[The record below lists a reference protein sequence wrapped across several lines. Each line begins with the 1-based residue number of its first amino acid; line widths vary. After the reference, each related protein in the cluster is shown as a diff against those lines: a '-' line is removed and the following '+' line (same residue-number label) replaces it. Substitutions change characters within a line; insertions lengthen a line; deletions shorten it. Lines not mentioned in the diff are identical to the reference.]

1 MAKVTN
7 MDEDKFHE
15 MLEAEKDLL
24 KPNRVY
30 MVLELNEDMG
40 DNVFSMFCLDTT
52 TNREDGEANVCQIL
66 GKGLTELIS
75 KETEHVMDIG
85 IASIRDENE
94 EIEKSQ
100 KVVSLDSYR
109 NNSEEEEK
117 DNVTLT
123 FSFEDKDDGG
133 SNKD

>member
-1 MAKVTN
+1 MVGRVGWSKVI
-7 MDEDKFHE
+7 K
-15 MLEAEKDLL
+15 
-24 KPNRVY
+24 
-30 MVLELNEDMG
+30 
-40 DNVFSMFCLDTT
+40 
-52 TNREDGEANVCQIL
+52 
-66 GKGLTELIS
+66 
-75 KETEHVMDIG
+75 
-85 IASIRDENE
+85 NE

>member
-1 MAKVTN
+1 MAKVTD

-15 MLEAEKDLL
+15 MLEEEKDLL

-30 MVLELNEDMG
+30 MVLELNEDKG

-75 KETEHVMDIG
+75 KDTEYVMDIG
-85 IASIRDENE
+85 ITSIRDENE

-109 NNSEEEEK
+109 NNSEEEK